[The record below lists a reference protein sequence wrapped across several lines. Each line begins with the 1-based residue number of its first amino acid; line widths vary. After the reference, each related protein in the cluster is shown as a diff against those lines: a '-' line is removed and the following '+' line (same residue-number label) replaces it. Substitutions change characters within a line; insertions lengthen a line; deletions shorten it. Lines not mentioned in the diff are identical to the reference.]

1 MMNVQNEEV
10 RQRLIKRLNR
20 IEGQVRGVSRMLSE
34 DRDCQDI
41 VQQVAAIR
49 SAIQQVGLEVT
60 REYARQCLADSDSTL
75 GDDEVIDYLV
85 DTLGKWA

>member
-1 MMNVQNEEV
+1 MNVYDKEV

-20 IEGQVRGVSRMLSE
+20 IEGQVRGVSRMLE
-34 DRDCQDI
+34 GDRDCQEI

-60 REYARQCLADSDSTL
+60 REYARQCLADPGSPL
-75 GDDEVIDYLV
+75 GEDEVIDYLV
-85 DTLGKWA
+85 DTLGRWA